1 MVSTSTGSSS
11 TTRIVRAMLYLVR
24 VYTGYTPSMRKL
36 PSTKAPANVVLR
48 LLLSRM
54 LENVNR
60 RAEFDEPAG
69 EEEAG
74 ILRDASRLL
83 HIVRYDNDSILFC
96 QRRNQFLNLE
106 RGDGVERGTR
116 FVHEQHLRAHCQRAR
131 DAEPLLLPAG
141 EAQRGGV
148 KPVFY
153 LVP

>member
-11 TTRIVRAMLYLVR
+11 TTRMVRVMLYLIRVR
-24 VYTGYTPSMRKL
+24 TRHTPSMRKL
-36 PSTKAPANVVLR
+36 PSTKTPADIVLR
-48 LLLSRM
+48 LLLSGM
-54 LENVNR
+54 LKDLNR

-116 FVHEQHLRAHCQRAR
+116 FVHEQHLRAHGQRTG
-131 DAEPLLLPAG
+131 DTETLLLPAG

-148 KPVFY
+148 EPVFY